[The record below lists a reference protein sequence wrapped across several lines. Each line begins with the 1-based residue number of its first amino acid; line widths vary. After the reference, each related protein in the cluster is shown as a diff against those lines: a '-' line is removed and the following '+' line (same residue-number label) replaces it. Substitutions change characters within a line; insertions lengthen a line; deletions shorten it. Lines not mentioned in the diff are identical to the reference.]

1 MRVRF
6 TATAFVELN
15 EIRNYI
21 ARDKFYGRKGRRFRV
36 EQVIGRIAQFPLI
49 AREIDPSGVRVFP
62 VGPFPYLIFYTVEDE
77 EVIIRNVRHGKRRPP
92 GEA

>member
-21 ARDKFYGRKGRRFRV
+21 ARDNSTAAKAVVFRV

-49 AREIDPSGVRVFP
+49 A
-62 VGPFPYLIFYTVEDE
+62 
-77 EVIIRNVRHGKRRPP
+77 
-92 GEA
+92 